1 MIYKILGEAIS
12 KDIDKKDYDDIK
24 KEVMKEV
31 KREMKPEL
39 INRIDEI
46 IVFHK
51 LNDNEIKSI
60 ANIMI
65 KQLEDKLKDEK
76 YNVEIDNSVTQL
88 VLNKE
93 IDKNFGARPLR
104 KIIQNFVEIQIAE
117 KILDGQLKKSYNPI
131 KIIAENNEIKIKM
144 GNN

>member
-1 MIYKILGEAIS
+1 
-12 KDIDKKDYDDIK
+12 
-24 KEVMKEV
+24 MKEV

-39 INRIDEI
+39 INRIDEV

-51 LNDNEIKSI
+51 LNDNEIRSI

-65 KQLEDKLKDEK
+65 KKLEDKLKNEK

-93 IDKNFGARPLR
+93 MDKSFGARPLR

-117 KILDGQLKKSYNPI
+117 KILQGKLKKSSVKVSI
-131 KIIAENNEIKIKM
+131 FAEGDEIKMKM
-144 GNN
+144 GN

>member
-1 MIYKILGEAIS
+1 MSS
-12 KDIDKKDYDDIK
+12 KDIDKEDYDDIR

-65 KQLEDKLKDEK
+65 KQLEDKLKNEK

-88 VLNKE
+88 VLNKDL
-93 IDKNFGARPLR
+93 DKNFGARPLR

-117 KILDGQLKKSYNPI
+117 KILDGQLKKSYNTI
-131 KIIAENNEIKIKM
+131 KIIAENDEIKIKM

>member
-1 MIYKILGEAIS
+1 
-12 KDIDKKDYDDIK
+12 
-24 KEVMKEV
+24 MKEV
-31 KREMKPEL
+31 KRDMKPEL
-39 INRIDEI
+39 INRIDEV

-51 LNDNEIKSI
+51 LNDNEIRSI

-65 KQLEDKLKDEK
+65 KKLEDKLKNEK

-93 IDKNFGARPLR
+93 MDKNFGARPLR

-131 KIIAENNEIKIKM
+131 KIVAENNEIKIKM

>member
-1 MIYKILGEAIS
+1 MNSNE
-12 KDIDKKDYDDIK
+12 IDKKDYDDIK

-39 INRIDEI
+39 INRIDEV

-51 LNDNEIKSI
+51 LNDNEIRSI

-65 KQLEDKLKDEK
+65 KKLEDKLKNEK

-93 IDKNFGARPLR
+93 MDKSFGARPLR

-117 KILDGQLKKSYNPI
+117 KILDGQLKKSYNTI
-131 KIIAENNEIKIKM
+131 KIIAENDEIKIKM

>member
-1 MIYKILGEAIS
+1 MNSNE
-12 KDIDKKDYDDIK
+12 IDKKDYDDIK

-39 INRIDEI
+39 INRIDEV

-51 LNDNEIKSI
+51 LNDNEIRSI

-65 KQLEDKLKDEK
+65 KKLEDKLKNEK

-93 IDKNFGARPLR
+93 MDKSFGARPLR

-131 KIIAENNEIKIKM
+131 KIVAENDEIKIKM

>member
-1 MIYKILGEAIS
+1 MNSNE
-12 KDIDKKDYDDIK
+12 IDKKDYDDIK

-39 INRIDEI
+39 INRIDEV

-65 KQLEDKLKDEK
+65 KKLEDKLKNEK

-93 IDKNFGARPLR
+93 MDKSFGARPLR

-117 KILDGQLKKSYNPI
+117 KILDGQLKKSYNTI
-131 KIIAENNEIKIKM
+131 KIIAENDEIKIKM

>member
-1 MIYKILGEAIS
+1 MNSNE
-12 KDIDKKDYDDIK
+12 IDKKDYDDIK

-39 INRIDEI
+39 INRIDEV

-51 LNDNEIKSI
+51 LNDNEIRSI

-65 KQLEDKLKDEK
+65 KKLEDKLKNEK

-93 IDKNFGARPLR
+93 MDKSFGARPLR
-104 KIIQNFVEIQIAE
+104 KIIQNFVEIQITE

-131 KIIAENNEIKIKM
+131 KIVAENNEIKIKM

>member
-1 MIYKILGEAIS
+1 MSS
-12 KDIDKKDYDDIK
+12 KDIDKEDYEDIK

-65 KQLEDKLKDEK
+65 KQLEHKLKKEK

-117 KILDGQLKKSYNPI
+117 KILDGQLKKSYNTI
-131 KIIAENNEIKIKM
+131 KIIAENDEIKIKM

>member
-1 MIYKILGEAIS
+1 
-12 KDIDKKDYDDIK
+12 
-24 KEVMKEV
+24 MKEV

-65 KQLEDKLKDEK
+65 KKLEDKKKKKK

-93 IDKNFGARPLR
+93 MDKSFGARPLR

-117 KILDGQLKKSYNPI
+117 KILDGQLKKSYNTI
-131 KIIAENNEIKIKM
+131 KIIAENDEIKIKM

>member
-1 MIYKILGEAIS
+1 MNSNE
-12 KDIDKKDYDDIK
+12 IDKKDYDDIK

-39 INRIDEI
+39 INRIDEV

-51 LNDNEIKSI
+51 LNDNEIRSI

-65 KQLEDKLKDEK
+65 KKLEDKLKNEK

-93 IDKNFGARPLR
+93 MDKSFGARPLR

-131 KIIAENNEIKIKM
+131 KIVAENNEIKIKM

>member
-1 MIYKILGEAIS
+1 MNSNE
-12 KDIDKKDYDDIK
+12 IDKKDYDDIK

-39 INRIDEI
+39 INRIDEV

-51 LNDNEIKSI
+51 LNDNEIRSI

-65 KQLEDKLKDEK
+65 KKLEDKLKNEK

-93 IDKNFGARPLR
+93 IDKSFGARPLR

-117 KILDGQLKKSYNPI
+117 KILDGQLKKSYNHI
-131 KIIAENNEIKIKM
+131 KIVAENNEIKIKM

>member
-1 MIYKILGEAIS
+1 MYKVLGELS
-12 KDIDKKDYDDIK
+12 SNDIDNIEYDDIK

-65 KQLEDKLKDEK
+65 KKLEDKLKNEK

-93 IDKNFGARPLR
+93 MDKSFGARPLR

-131 KIIAENNEIKIKM
+131 KIVAENNEIKIKM

>member
-1 MIYKILGEAIS
+1 M
-12 KDIDKKDYDDIK
+12 IK
-24 KEVMKEV
+24 K
-31 KREMKPEL
+31 
-39 INRIDEI
+39 
-46 IVFHK
+46 
-51 LNDNEIKSI
+51 
-60 ANIMI
+60 
-65 KQLEDKLKDEK
+65 LEDKLKNEK

-93 IDKNFGARPLR
+93 MDKSFGARPLR

-131 KIIAENNEIKIKM
+131 KIVAENNEIKIKM